1 MSLRSEP
8 SSTRDEGRW
17 GDKAAPERNFCER
30 RTTCCCLETSAEQTG
45 LASEDPRSGGWE
57 SLLVLVSQAVSG
69 DEKVQFDEHHGDI
82 QPYGFL
88 IMPVDLSRAGSETVC
103 IVCWIKVR

>member
-1 MSLRSEP
+1 M
-8 SSTRDEGRW
+8 
-17 GDKAAPERNFCER
+17 
-30 RTTCCCLETSAEQTG
+30 
-45 LASEDPRSGGWE
+45 
-57 SLLVLVSQAVSG
+57 LVLVSQAVSG